1 MCVCVFAIHGR
12 GVWSPIL
19 VLGENWTPP
28 FSSCVFMSSHI
39 MVFACSCVYLWV
51 HARFSHALSLCV
63 DARVQ
68 GNCRALSNRER
79 CFSKGCQNEFVT
91 QSVNLR
97 RKGTVERE
105 TFPRHPQSVRL
116 IKSHGWSESWE
127 TEPECA
133 EGTCYDSKE
142 TKKLQHV
149 SINDSSTAHVP
160 TCTWPLRPRAG
171 TLHTSVHP
179 IITTSNA
186 SSDRKQVRAIL
197 KFTKCNMTGQL

>member
-1 MCVCVFAIHGR
+1 MKTNWECHSATINQWAGVLPLYTWEPFSEPTFKMNSVRVCVHVCVFAIHGR
-12 GVWSPIL
+12 EVWSSIL
-19 VLGENWTPP
+19 VLGGNWASS

-51 HARFSHALSLCV
+51 HAHFSRALSLCV
-63 DARVQ
+63 DARVR
-68 GNCRALSNRER
+68 GNCGALSNRER

-149 SINDSSTAHVP
+149 SINDSSAARVT
-160 TCTWPLRPRAG
+160 TCTWP
-171 TLHTSVHP
+171 
-179 IITTSNA
+179 
-186 SSDRKQVRAIL
+186 
-197 KFTKCNMTGQL
+197 

>member
-1 MCVCVFAIHGR
+1 M
-12 GVWSPIL
+12 
-19 VLGENWTPP
+19 
-28 FSSCVFMSSHI
+28 
-39 MVFACSCVYLWV
+39 
-51 HARFSHALSLCV
+51 
-63 DARVQ
+63 
-68 GNCRALSNRER
+68 LSNRER

-105 TFPRHPQSVRL
+105 TFPRRPRSVRL

-142 TKKLQHV
+142 TKKSQHV
-149 SINDSSTAHVP
+149 SINNSSTAHVP
-160 TCTWPLRPRAG
+160 TCTCPWRPRAG
-171 TLHTSVHP
+171 TRHTGGRP
-179 IITTSNA
+179 IIPTPSA
-186 SSDRKQVRAIL
+186 SGDRKQVRGIL